1 MAVAAVGGARGRLG
15 EVSSEGQR
23 VSFRP
28 QRTRKVCI
36 AAAVVVVVLFAVIG
50 TALTEVGEGVFRK
63 GDQYAM
69 IGLGVV
75 FALGIMAVAR
85 PRVEADADGVR
96 VRNIIGGYELPWGA
110 VRAINIERNQ
120 PWMSL
125 ELENDDTVSVLA
137 VQAVDRAYAL
147 EAVQALRALRT
158 AARAEEPAAAVS

>member
-1 MAVAAVGGARGRLG
+1 MAVAPAGRARGRLG
-15 EVSSEGQR
+15 RVSSEGQR

-36 AAAVVVVVLFAVIG
+36 VAAVAVLVLFTVIG

-63 GDQYAM
+63 GDQFAM

-85 PRVEADADGVR
+85 PRVDADADGVR

-110 VRAINIERNQ
+110 VRAVNIERNQ

-147 EAVQALRALRT
+147 EAVQALRALRA
-158 AARAEEPAAAVS
+158 AARAEQPAPAVS

>member
-1 MAVAAVGGARGRLG
+1 MVAAV
-15 EVSSEGQR
+15 
-23 VSFRP
+23 
-28 QRTRKVCI
+28 
-36 AAAVVVVVLFAVIG
+36 AVLVLFTVIG

-63 GDQYAM
+63 GDQFAM

-85 PRVEADADGVR
+85 PRVEADAQGLR

-110 VRAINIERNQ
+110 VRAVAFERSQ
-120 PWMSL
+120 PWLSL

-147 EAVQALRALRT
+147 GAVQSLRALHA
-158 AARAEEPAAAVS
+158 AARAGDPAPAVS

>member
-1 MAVAAVGGARGRLG
+1 M
-15 EVSSEGQR
+15 
-23 VSFRP
+23 SFRP

-36 AAAVVVVVLFAVIG
+36 AAAVVVVVLFTVIG

-85 PRVEADADGVR
+85 PRVEADAHGVR

-147 EAVQALRALRT
+147 QAVQSLRALRN
-158 AARAEEPAAAVS
+158 AARAEAPAPAVS

>member
-1 MAVAAVGGARGRLG
+1 M
-15 EVSSEGQR
+15 SSEGQR
-23 VSFRP
+23 FSFRP
-28 QRTRKVCI
+28 QRTRTVCI
-36 AAAVVVVVLFAVIG
+36 VAAVVVVVLFAVIG

-96 VRNIIGGYELPWGA
+96 VRNILGGYELPWGA
-110 VRAINIERNQ
+110 VRAITFERNQ

-125 ELENDDTVSVLA
+125 ELENDDAVSVLA
-137 VQAVDRAYAL
+137 VQRVDKEY
-147 EAVQALRALRT
+147 AVQAVQAMRALRA
-158 AARAEEPAAAVS
+158 AAREEQPAAA

>member
-1 MAVAAVGGARGRLG
+1 M
-15 EVSSEGQR
+15 SSEGQR

-36 AAAVVVVVLFAVIG
+36 VAAVAVLVLFTVIG

-63 GDQYAM
+63 GDQFAM

-85 PRVEADADGVR
+85 PRVDADADGVR

-110 VRAINIERNQ
+110 VRAVNIERNQ

-147 EAVQALRALRT
+147 EAVQALRALRA
-158 AARAEEPAAAVS
+158 AARAEQPAPAVS

>member
-1 MAVAAVGGARGRLG
+1 M
-15 EVSSEGQR
+15 
-23 VSFRP
+23 SFRP

>member
-1 MAVAAVGGARGRLG
+1 M
-15 EVSSEGQR
+15 
-23 VSFRP
+23 SFRP

-63 GDQYAM
+63 GDQFAM

-75 FALGIMAVAR
+75 FALGILAVAR

-147 EAVQALRALRT
+147 EAVQALRALRA
-158 AARAEEPAAAVS
+158 AARAEQPAPAVS

>member
-1 MAVAAVGGARGRLG
+1 MAVATAGGVRGRLG

-36 AAAVVVVVLFAVIG
+36 AAAVVVVVLFTVIG

-75 FALGIMAVAR
+75 FALGILAVAR

-147 EAVQALRALRT
+147 SAVQALRALRS
-158 AARAEEPAAAVS
+158 AARAEEPAPVVS